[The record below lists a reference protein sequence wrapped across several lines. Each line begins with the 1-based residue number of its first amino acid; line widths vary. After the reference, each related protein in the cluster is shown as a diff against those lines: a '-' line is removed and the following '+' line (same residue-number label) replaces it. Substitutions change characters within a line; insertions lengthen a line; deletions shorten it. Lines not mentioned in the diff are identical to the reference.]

1 MITIL
6 ELAKSLDVE
15 FKGDGTCIITGIA
28 PLNTA
33 QLGQISFLDNPKYRK
48 YLPTTMASAVI
59 LSPKNLS
66 LCPTNAIVT
75 DNPYYAYA
83 RTANLFAMNR
93 KIKVGIHPSA
103 IIGSDCQIAETAY
116 IAANAVIGDR
126 VIIDEKV
133 IVEPGCVIGDDCQLA
148 ANTQLA
154 ANVTLYYGTRIGER
168 GLIHSGVVIGADGF
182 GFAQSPLGW
191 YKVPQLGGVKI
202 GNDVEIGANT
212 TIDRGALEDTIIEDG
227 VKLDNQIQI
236 GHNVK
241 IGSHTIIA
249 GCTAIAGSTIIG
261 KYCIIAGC
269 ADINGHITIADKVI
283 ITAASSVSKSITEA
297 GVYSSGTR
305 AIAHENWLKN
315 AVHFEHLTTLAARL
329 KKLEQLMEIDKV

>member
-6 ELAKSLDVE
+6 ELTKSLGAE
-15 FKGDGTCIITGIA
+15 FKGDGTCLITGIA

-33 QLGQISFLDNPKYRK
+33 KSGQISFLDNPKYRK
-48 YLPTTMASAVI
+48 YLSTTMASAVI
-59 LSPKNLS
+59 LSPKHLS

-83 RTANLFAMNR
+83 RAANFFALKR
-93 KIKVGIHPSA
+93 KSKVGIHSSA
-103 IIGSDCQIAETAY
+103 IIGVDCQIAESAF
-116 IAANAVIGDR
+116 IAANTVIGDR
-126 VIIDEKV
+126 VFIGEKV
-133 IVEPGCVIGDDCQLA
+133 VVEPGCVIGDDCQLA

-154 ANVTLYYGTRIGER
+154 ANVTLYYGTHIGER
-168 GLIHSGVVIGADGF
+168 GLVHSGVVIGADGF
-182 GFAQSPLGW
+182 GFAQSSQGW

-212 TIDRGALEDTIIEDG
+212 TIDRGALEDTVIEDG

-241 IGSHTIIA
+241 IGAHTIIA

-261 KYCIIAGC
+261 KYCIIAGSV
-269 ADINGHITIADKVI
+269 DINGHITIADKTIV
-283 ITAASSVSKSITEA
+283 TAASCVSKSITEA

-305 AIAHENWLKN
+305 AIEHGIWLKN

-329 KKLEQLMEIDKV
+329 KKLEQLMEKV